1 MVSGRGPRNQAPKGW
16 SHPPRPLR
24 CRSGLTGAADIK
36 KKVLAHAT
44 AVDGDLMALGT
55 GLRNAIGVLTALLL
69 GIAFDQPAAGAAAAG
84 GAIVAGVS
92 DVGDRRGGR
101 AETMLV
107 ASVAGAFSMLV
118 GALVANS
125 EPLALLATGLWGFG
139 AGLPAAVGPVEGTL
153 GIMVTLALVLV
164 ADDPS
169 TPSQAGEIAALALAG
184 GLFQTLLGVLIRTR
198 TPLHGAAASRSE
210 FRAKI
215 SAATPKTEAGRHAI
229 RLGLALVAATVIY
242 RLLPL
247 DRGYWVTLTVLF
259 VMRPGPVE
267 TWLRVG
273 ERFVGTVAGVGLA
286 TLAVAVLE
294 PSKTVTALIAA
305 VFFVP
310 TFAFLRANHL
320 IFSVALAAAIVSFTT
335 VLGVPER
342 SAAVSRVIDVV
353 IGLVIVAAALVAI
366 PRAPA
371 AQPVARPG
379 RAT

>member
-1 MVSGRGPRNQAPKGW
+1 
-16 SHPPRPLR
+16 
-24 CRSGLTGAADIK
+24 LTGAAEIK
-36 KKVLAHAT
+36 SKVLAHAT
-44 AVDGDLMALGT
+44 AIDRDLVALGT
-55 GLRNAIGVLTALLL
+55 GLRNSIGVLTALLL
-69 GIAFDQPAAGAAAAG
+69 GIALDSPAAGAAAAG
-84 GAIVAGVS
+84 GAIVAGFA
-92 DVGDRRGGR
+92 DVGNRRGGR
-101 AETMLV
+101 AETMLI
-107 ASVAGAFSMLV
+107 ASVAGGFSMLV

-125 EPLALLATGLWGFG
+125 EPLALLATCLWGFG
-139 AGLPAAVGPVEGTL
+139 AGLLAAVGPVEGTL
-153 GIMVTLALVLV
+153 GVVATLALVVV

-169 TPSQAGEIAALALAG
+169 TPSQAGEIGALALAG
-184 GLFQTLLGVLIRTR
+184 GLFQTLLGVLIPTR
-198 TPLHGAAASRSE
+198 TPLHGSAASLRE
-210 FRAKI
+210 FRANI
-215 SAATPKTEAGRHAI
+215 RAATPNTEAGRYAI

-242 RLLPL
+242 RLLPVE
-247 DRGYWVTLTVLF
+247 RGYWVTLTVLF

-267 TWLRVG
+267 TWLRVV

-353 IGLVIVAAALVAI
+353 IGLAIVAAALVAI
-366 PRAPA
+366 PGAPT
-371 AQPVARPG
+371 AQPVSQPRG
-379 RAT
+379 AT